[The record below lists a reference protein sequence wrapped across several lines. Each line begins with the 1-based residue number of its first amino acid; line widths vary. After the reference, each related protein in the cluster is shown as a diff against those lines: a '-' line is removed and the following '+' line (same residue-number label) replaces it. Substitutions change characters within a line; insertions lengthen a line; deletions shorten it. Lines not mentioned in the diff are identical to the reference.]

1 MKEEDWAA
9 KRDFI
14 PAYFDDFAG
23 KIARVKRIQELDM
36 PEEAITLACCYIAAL
51 ANLRYEDAHEWRR
64 FVRLVNDYSCYRNIL
79 SRISIPDILQ
89 NGKDNNEKNKRGKPL
104 ARYHEIVEV
113 LKAQFG
119 SSADHCRE
127 VPKARLIK
135 ILKEELNGLDE
146 MNLDR
151 NLDRF
156 SYAALLYDQYRNP
169 GVHHGG
175 MAHVYNVDGPVFR
188 RSPSGEPIY
197 YLWTWLQFSIDFIIS
212 LLEEV
217 HTNLASECIKQI
229 KWPHEL
235 SRR

>member
-1 MKEEDWAA
+1 MKEEDWAV

-14 PAYFDDFAG
+14 AAYFDDFAG

-51 ANLRYEDAHEWRR
+51 ANLRYNDKYEWRK
-64 FVRLVNDYSCYRNIL
+64 FVRLVNDYSSHHNIL
-79 SRISIPDILQ
+79 SRISIPDLFQ
-89 NGKDNNEKNKRGKPL
+89 NGKDNSEKDKRRKPL

-113 LKAQFG
+113 LKTRFG
-119 SSADHCRE
+119 SSPDHRRE
-127 VPKARLIK
+127 VPKVRLIE
-135 ILKEELNGLDE
+135 ILKAELDGLDE

-156 SYAALLYDQYRNP
+156 SYAKLLYEQYRNP

-175 MAHVYNVDGPVFR
+175 MAHVHNVDGPVFR
-188 RSPSGEPIY
+188 RSLSGEQIY
-197 YLWTWLQFSIDFIIS
+197 YSWTWLQFSIDFIIS

-217 HTNLASECIKQI
+217 HTNLASECIKKI

-235 SRR
+235 